1 MKKSYLR
8 EDYWIFFLHLDD
20 NWSSAIDN
28 LARQNSPDEENSY
41 LIKEVVLEFK
51 YMYPG
56 EGGIS
61 SIITGLDSIWSA
73 TPLATILLQYT

>member
-1 MKKSYLR
+1 M
-8 EDYWIFFLHLDD
+8 
-20 NWSSAIDN
+20 
-28 LARQNSPDEENSY
+28 
-41 LIKEVVLEFK
+41 IKEVVLKFK

-73 TPLATILLQYT
+73 TPLATILLQYMGHSVVRVGCY